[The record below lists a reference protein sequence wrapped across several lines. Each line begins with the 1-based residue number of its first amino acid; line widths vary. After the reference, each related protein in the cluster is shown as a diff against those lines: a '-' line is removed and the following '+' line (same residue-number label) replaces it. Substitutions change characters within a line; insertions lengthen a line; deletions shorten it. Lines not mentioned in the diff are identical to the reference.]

1 MMFNPW
7 TAPSLDGVSPSF
19 ASAPDGSAY
28 YFAENRAYG
37 SYIIGAD
44 GAGEIRSLRRPG
56 AVTGG
61 RVSFIAD
68 IIWWDGGVWFVLDTG
83 DPAAAVLDD
92 REIRRM
98 DALTGV
104 VETVFTRVTGGAG
117 HSVRLSAEGEH
128 LYMTLLSEDGAEASA
143 YELPCSRNDESGEF
157 SASAPELI
165 LAASAGDGERILSA
179 VSDGRYLYCAVSDG
193 NVRAFSAGGSKVMS
207 ANAMPRGLSS
217 VDGGLFFADASSNTV
232 YFDREG
238 FSYQREL
245 PAETGNVTASAALND
260 MSFAVLTAR
269 TDGRTYLTEYDGA
282 DFGAPISLTF
292 NPAANMKIS
301 LSAASTPG
309 GAAVAALACLVF
321 LFGACLFSGTVVFR
335 IITLQCILVLLAVSA
350 VVGTGHITG
359 QNAAVGSTPDAAAFT
374 VPPGVEEYG
383 AQLESLLADAA
394 VIHEFRSLLAVCAI
408 AGLCALL
415 LCVCLTAL
423 WMRPLLRLPKQ
434 MSDITANR
442 IWNGQN
448 FAFGEAGRIQKA
460 VQEVCMSLSIR
471 EYEMM
476 VAMKNYRRFMPQD
489 LDMLLDRANL
499 MEIEYGDTAQGE
511 GDIGLVTTVMNGSK
525 RLGADE
531 RRFLDFVFAAFHG
544 IYAAANGSAV
554 FLSAG
559 FSLTDFRLLFRGGSA
574 DGVRTGI
581 RLATDETAAPPG
593 VPRPEFL
600 LILHRA
606 NYEYGV
612 TGKDAQAV
620 TFMSSY
626 ELGLLAKFSV
636 RLSALGVKLIVTE
649 KCVKTLADT
658 VSTRY
663 IGYVASSDEQHNI
676 KLYEV
681 LDVYRESTKDIRKK
695 YNDKFQ
701 EAIGLYY
708 KNDFYLA
715 RNIFSE
721 IFKNCSDDGVAKQYI
736 FACERLF
743 NRTDFHAINYSIFGA
758 DR

>member
-7 TAPSLDGVSPSF
+7 TAPSLGGVLPGF

-44 GAGEIRSLRRPG
+44 GAGEIRSLRRAG
-56 AVTGG
+56 AAAGG
-61 RVSFIAD
+61 RLSFIAD
-68 IIWWDGGVWFVLDTG
+68 LIWWDGGVWFVLDTG
-83 DPAAAVLDD
+83 DPAAADLDN
-92 REIRRM
+92 REICRM

-104 VETVFTRVTGGAG
+104 VETVFMRVTGGADR
-117 HSVRLSAEGEH
+117 SVRLGAEGEH
-128 LYMTLLSEDGAEASA
+128 LYMTLLSADGAEASA
-143 YELPCSRNDESGEF
+143 YELPCSRDEESGEF

-165 LAASAGDGERILSA
+165 LTASADEGARILSA
-179 VSDGRYLYCAVSDG
+179 VSDGRYLYCALSDG
-193 NVRAFSAGGSKVMS
+193 NVRAFSAGGSKVLS
-207 ANAMPRGLSS
+207 ASGTPLGLSS
-217 VDGGLFFADASSNTV
+217 VDGGLFFADASSNTA

-245 PAETGNVTASAALND
+245 PAETGNILAGAALND
-260 MSFAVLTAR
+260 TSFAVLGVR

-282 DFGAPISLTF
+282 EFGVPTNLTF

-309 GAAVAALACLVF
+309 GVAVIALACLVF
-321 LFGACLFSGTVVFR
+321 LLGACAFAGTVVFR
-335 IITLQCILVLLAVSA
+335 IITLQCVLVLLAVSA
-350 VVGTGHITG
+350 VVGTGYI
-359 QNAAVGSTPDAAAFT
+359 VGAGSRPDAAAILA
-374 VPPGVEEYG
+374 VSGAEEYG
-383 AQLESLLADAA
+383 AQLESLLSDA
-394 VIHEFRSLLAVCAI
+394 VVLHEFRSLLAFCAI
-408 AGLCALL
+408 AGLCALII
-415 LCVCLTAL
+415 CVCLTAL
-423 WMRPLLRLPKQ
+423 WMLPLVRLPKQ
-434 MSDITANR
+434 MGDIAANR
-442 IWNGQN
+442 AWNGN
-448 FAFGEAGRIQKA
+448 TRFAFGEAGRIQKA
-460 VQEVCMSLSIR
+460 VQEACMSLSIR
-471 EYEMM
+471 EYEMT

-489 LDMLLDRANL
+489 IDVLLDRANL
-499 MEIEYGDTAQGE
+499 MEIEYGDAAQGE

-525 RLGADE
+525 RFGADE

-559 FSLTDFRLLFRGGSA
+559 FSLTDFRLMFRGGSA

-581 RLATDETAAPPG
+581 RLATDETPTPPG

-606 NYEYGV
+606 SYEYGV

-626 ELGLLAKFSV
+626 ELGLLAKVST

-649 KCVKTLADT
+649 KCVKTLADS
-658 VSTRY
+658 VSARY

-681 LDVYRESTKDIRKK
+681 LDAYRESTKDLRKK

-721 IFKNCSDDGVAKQYI
+721 IFKNCPDDGVAKQYI

-743 NRTDFHAINYSIFGA
+743 NKTDFQEINHSIFGA